1 MSTYDHTHT
10 GFTPQSETATDGGV
24 DADASTSVRQQRFR
38 RTPYPK
44 ASGTDATKEATS
56 ALLAEV
62 MLLREENAWLKAAQ
76 HQTPGIGEAIER
88 VRALPGERTGAD
100 DREDE
105 ATQVLAEAYVLRESL
120 LELCDEMQRAIATV
134 RTRLEALNLTEQD
147 VSQQFEDDGQ
157 RGASVIQINGGQVE
171 VSSP

>member
-10 GFTPQSETATDGGV
+10 GFTPQSEAATDGVV
-24 DADASTSVRQQRFR
+24 DAESTSVRQQRFR
-38 RTPYPK
+38 RTRYPK

-120 LELCDEMQRAIATV
+120 IELCDEMQRAIVTV
-134 RTRLEALNLTEQD
+134 RTRLGELNFTELD
-147 VSQQFEDDGQ
+147 DGPKFEDDGQ
-157 RGASVIQINGGQVE
+157 RGASVIQIDGGQVE
-171 VSSP
+171 VSSQ

>member
-38 RTPYPK
+38 RTRYPK

-134 RTRLEALNLTEQD
+134 RTRLEELNLTEQD
-147 VSQQFEDDGQ
+147 VSHEFEDDGQ